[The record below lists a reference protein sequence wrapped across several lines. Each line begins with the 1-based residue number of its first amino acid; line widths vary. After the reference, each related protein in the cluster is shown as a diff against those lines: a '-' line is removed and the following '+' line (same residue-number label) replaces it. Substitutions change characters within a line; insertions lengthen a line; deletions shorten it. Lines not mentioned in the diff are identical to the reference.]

1 MVVGWDG
8 CISPDFVC
16 FNHFHH
22 ALTGGYYGIKYL
34 WNYLF
39 LLMLMLDYNNKYN
52 SFALSKKRSWPKLKL

>member
-22 ALTGGYYGIKYL
+22 ALTGGWQKVFVELPI
-34 WNYLF
+34 F
-39 LLMLMLDYNNKYN
+39 VD
-52 SFALSKKRSWPKLKL
+52 AHA